1 MAAGGSKR
9 RTKGAVEKLVFTYN
23 LEKQCR
29 EVEAAILEAVQR
41 HGFNEKSYFAIH
53 VALDEAL
60 INAVKHGNKRDP
72 TKKVSVEASVSNERA
87 EIFIEDEGPG
97 FNRGGVPDPTLEEN
111 LEKCS
116 GRGILLME
124 SYMDSVSWDRD
135 GRRVRLVKENV

>member
-1 MAAGGSKR
+1 MAAGGSNR
-9 RTKGAVEKLVFTYN
+9 RTKGRAEKLLFTYN
-23 LEKQCR
+23 LEHQRR
-29 EVEAAILEAVQR
+29 EVEAAILQAVQR
-41 HGFNEKSYFAIH
+41 HGFAEKNYFAIH

-60 INAVKHGNKRDP
+60 ANAVKHGNKRDP
-72 TKKVSVEASVSNERA
+72 AKKVQVEANISDERA

-97 FNRGGVPDPTLEEN
+97 FNRAGVPDPTLEEN

-135 GRRVRLVKENV
+135 GRRVRLVKDNV